1 MLMIGNATNIYW
13 HSLEIALPCFLTMI
27 MIPFSYSVA
36 DGIGVGF
43 ISYAAIQL
51 VSGKGRRVPVL
62 TYALAGVFVAM
73 YVLSAL

>member
-1 MLMIGNATNIYW
+1 
-13 HSLEIALPCFLTMI
+13 MI

>member
-1 MLMIGNATNIYW
+1 M
-13 HSLEIALPCFLTMI
+13 SKFEIKMPKLGESITEGTI
-27 MIPFSYSVA
+27 VSW
-36 DGIGVGF
+36 
-43 ISYAAIQL
+43 AIQL